1 MYACMYVG
9 RYARMYVLCSY
20 VCMAVCRYIYVCMH
34 VGNMVCVYESYL
46 MHVYKD
52 NDEARPHTPAPQ
64 GHIL

>member
-1 MYACMYVG
+1 MSACMYVG

-52 NDEARPHTPAPQ
+52 NAS
-64 GHIL
+64 IV